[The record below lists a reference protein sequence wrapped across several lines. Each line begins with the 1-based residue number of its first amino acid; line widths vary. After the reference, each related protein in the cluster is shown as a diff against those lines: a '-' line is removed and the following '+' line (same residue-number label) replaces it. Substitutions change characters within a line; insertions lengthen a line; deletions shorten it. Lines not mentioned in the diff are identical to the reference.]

1 MNILRKTRFTIEP
14 VGDRHYELCDVAR
27 CLANLGDKGTWE
39 FEARPPAIIDFR
51 SGGPIVDL
59 FVDQMGK
66 NADIR
71 YAYLM
76 HDMMYTRECGR
87 NTHTFSREFAD
98 LVLREILISAGM
110 SKFKAYTV
118 WAAVRMFG
126 KSSYEKDD
134 EYTNRNTMCF
144 NIRKV
149 S

>member
-1 MNILRKTRFTIEP
+1 MNILQKTRFTIEP
-14 VGDRHYELCDVAR
+14 LGNRHFELCAAAR
-27 CLANLGDKGTWE
+27 CLANLGDKGIWE
-39 FEARPPAIIDFR
+39 CEALPHTIIDFR

-59 FVDQMGK
+59 FVDQMGE
-66 NADIR
+66 NSDIR

-87 NTHTFSREFAD
+87 NTHTFSRKFAD

-126 KSSYEKDD
+126 KSAYENDD
-134 EYTNRNTMCF
+134 EYTDRNVMGF
-144 NIRKV
+144 SIRRV